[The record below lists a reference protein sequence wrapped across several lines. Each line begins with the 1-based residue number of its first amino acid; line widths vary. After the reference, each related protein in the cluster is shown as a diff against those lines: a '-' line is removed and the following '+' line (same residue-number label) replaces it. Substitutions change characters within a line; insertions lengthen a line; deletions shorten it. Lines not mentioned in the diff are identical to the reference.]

1 MVRKYADAGYTHIWM
16 HQIGP
21 DQEGFLR
28 FCETEL
34 LPALA

>member
-1 MVRKYADAGYTHIWM
+1 V

-28 FCETEL
+28 FYAREV
-34 LPALA
+34 LPRLEARRAAA